1 MGFAGWVAAAI
12 GLAMSASVSAAQTRD
27 VTGTVTDAGTKEPL
41 IGAAV
46 TVTGRAGGTVT
57 NNKGVFRLAVP
68 TTGEVVI
75 TVRFIGYLRRE
86 VRLAPGE
93 SSVEVALQR
102 DALKLEGVTITGAA
116 TSVDRRNAA
125 TAVSVVNSEDL
136 TRTPATS
143 LEAQLQGKLVG
154 ANINMNSGA
163 PGGGAQ
169 IQIRGPTSVLGRAD
183 PLFVIDGV
191 LIDNTGTS
199 TGINSITGASGRNTN
214 ITNSSQDNQVNRL
227 ADINPNDIEN
237 LQVLKGAAASAIYG
251 AKATNGVIVIT
262 TKRGRAG
269 VTRYNFL
276 QRVGMNELQRSLG
289 QRRFPSRE
297 AALAAAGTNPDA
309 IARTNAAFDANPSPY
324 FDNVAKLYDQRDL
337 AYESVGSVSG
347 GTDATRYFLTGT
359 YKYEPGT
366 QRRTD
371 ATLQTLRVN
380 LDQTISPK
388 WTAQLSTAFSRNEAN
403 RGLSGNDNAQ
413 TSPLYV
419 LGFTPG
425 VLDLDVRDAAGNY
438 VTNPFAGG
446 GNRISN
452 PFQTINAIEN
462 RDATDRFIGSG
473 TLKWAAYTSARNS
486 VQLSAIG
493 GVDRYNQDLV
503 SYLPNYIQ
511 NEGADGFR
519 GRSIQGSGESSL
531 LNTSLNAVWTYTP
544 ANGWFESTTSAG
556 LQAEQRYNNTFYVR
570 ARGLLPGTDYVNQG
584 NQQTAQTRVEVRDQ
598 AAYAQQQL
606 VIKDRWLIGGR
617 IRGERSS
624 VNGDRSKL
632 YYFPALSTSYRLEK
646 PLPMVDEFKVRAAI
660 GTSGNQP
667 RYGDRDLTFNALG
680 IVGGQNAVGTAT
692 QLGNPAIKPEKMTE
706 NEYGVDASFLN
717 KRLSLE
723 ATYFDRSITDLLLA
737 APLSPTSGIGTQVI
751 NGGKLRTDG
760 YEVAVTALPIDRP
773 GFSWNSTVSY
783 YTYKSVVETSA
794 VPPFNV
800 PNSGFG
806 AEYGRARWVEG
817 YRSTLIWGNRKRAD
831 GTTVDSVVADAAPE
845 YTMGFANRFDVGR
858 LSMNVVVDYRKGGY
872 VSNMTQATW
881 DDGQNSWDY
890 DKKAPN
896 GDPRPLGL
904 YRSQERTRGN
914 TGIIIQ
920 DGSYVKL
927 REVTLTF
934 DAPKRWAS
942 LVPRASS
949 LRVSASGRNLFTSTT
964 YWGLDPEVSNFG
976 NQNISRF
983 VDLTIYPPS
992 RSFFFSVD
1000 LGF

>member
-1 MGFAGWVAAAI
+1 MRLGRWAGVAV
-12 GLAMSASVSAAQTRD
+12 GLALSASQLAAQTRD
-27 VTGTVTDAGTKEPL
+27 VTGQVTDAGSKEPL
-41 IGAAV
+41 NGAAI
-46 TVTGRAGGTVT
+46 TVAGRAGGATT
-57 NNKGVFRLAVP
+57 NDKGQFRVQVP
-68 TTGEVVI
+68 ESGEAVI
-75 TVRFIGYLRRE
+75 TVRFIGYLRKE
-86 VRLAPGE
+86 VRVAAGE
-93 SSVEVALQR
+93 SNVSVALER

-136 TRTPATS
+136 ARTPAPS

-163 PGGGAQ
+163 PGGGGQ

-191 LIDNTGTS
+191 LIDNTATS
-199 TGINSITGASGRNTN
+199 TGINSITGASGRGTN
-214 ITNSSQDNQVNRL
+214 ITSSTQDNQVNRL
-227 ADINPNDIEN
+227 ADINPNDVEDV
-237 LQVLKGAAASAIYG
+237 QVLKGAAASAIYG
-251 AKATNGVIVIT
+251 AKATNGVIVVT

-269 VTRYNFL
+269 VTRYNLL
-276 QRVGMNELQRSLG
+276 QRVGRNELQKSLG
-289 QRRFPSRE
+289 QRHFPTRE
-297 AALAAAGTNPDA
+297 AAIAAAGTNPDA
-309 IARTNAAFDANPSPY
+309 IARTNAAFDANPNPY
-324 FDNVAKLYDQRDL
+324 FDNIAKLFDRKDA
-337 AYESVGSVSG
+337 AYETVGSANG
-347 GTDATRYFLTGT
+347 GTDATRYYLTGT
-359 YKYEPGT
+359 YKFDPGT

-371 ATLQTLRVN
+371 ATFQSLRVN
-380 LDQTISPK
+380 LDQTIHSR
-388 WTAQLSTAFSRNEAN
+388 WTAALSTSFTRNEAN

-419 LGFTPG
+419 FGFTPG
-425 VLDLDVRDAAGNY
+425 VIDLDQKDAAGNY

-452 PFQTINAIEN
+452 PFQTIDALLN
-462 RDATDRFIGSG
+462 RDDTDRFIGSG
-473 TLKWAAYTSARNS
+473 TLKWAAFTGARNTI
-486 VQLSAIG
+486 QLSFIG
-493 GVDRYNQDLV
+493 GVDRYNQDLR
-503 SYLPNYIQ
+503 SYLPNFIQ

-519 GRSIQGSGESSL
+519 GRTVQGSGEASL
-531 LNTSLNAVWTYTP
+531 LNTSLNAVWTFTP
-544 ANGWFESTTSAG
+544 GHGWFESTTSAG
-556 LQAEQRYNNTFYVR
+556 LQGEKRYNNTFYVR

-584 NQQTAQTRVEVRDQ
+584 NQQTAQNRVDVRDQ
-598 AAYAQQQL
+598 AAYAQQQF
-606 VIKDRWLIGGR
+606 VIKDRFLIGGR

-624 VNGDRSKL
+624 VNGDRDKA
-632 YYFPALSTSYRLEK
+632 YFFPAFSSSYRFDK
-646 PLPMVDEFKVRAAI
+646 PLPLVDEFKLRAAV

-667 RYGDRDLTFNALG
+667 RYGDRDLTLTALG
-680 IVGGQNAVGTAT
+680 IVGGQNAIGAAA
-692 QLGNPAIKPEKMTE
+692 QLGNPSIKPEKMTE
-706 NEYGVDASFLN
+706 SEYGFDASFLN
-717 KRLSLE
+717 KRVSLE

-751 NGGKLRTDG
+751 NGGNLRTDG
-760 YEVAVTALPIDRP
+760 YELAMTGIPIQRRS
-773 GFSWNSTVSY
+773 FSWNSTVSY
-783 YTYKSVVETSA
+783 YTYKSLIETSA

-806 AEYGRARWVEG
+806 AEYGRARWVQD

-831 GTTVDSVVADAAPE
+831 GTTVDSVVADAAPKF
-845 YTMGFANRFDVGR
+845 TMNFANRFDVGR
-858 LSMNVVVDYRKGGY
+858 LSMNVVVDYRNGGF
-872 VSNMTQATW
+872 VSDMTQATW
-881 DDGQNSWDY
+881 DDGQNTWDY
-890 DKKAPN
+890 DHKAPN

-904 YRSQERTRGN
+904 YRSQERSRGN

-927 REVTLTF
+927 REITLGF
-934 DAPKRWAS
+934 DAPKQWVSRVP
-942 LVPRASS
+942 LVSS
-949 LRVSASGRNLFTSTT
+949 MRLSASGRNLLTSTK